1 MIKIGNKILMF
12 MLWVKFSAKGTA
24 SNQIQN
30 DSAAS
35 PGNRSSPGTVVN
47 ESAAVSVT
55 VESAA

>member
-1 MIKIGNKILMF
+1 MF

-30 DSAAS
+30 DSTA
-35 PGNRSSPGTVVN
+35 SPGTVVN

-55 VESAA
+55 V

>member
-1 MIKIGNKILMF
+1 

-30 DSAAS
+30 DSTAS
-35 PGNRSSPGTVVN
+35 PGNRSSPGMVVN